1 MHARLIALVALLATP
16 VWASDRRA
24 ADRIYDQ
31 GLRAEFAGDY
41 VRARDAFDKV
51 LRQARAAGLGPEYV
65 SAATYDLAR
74 MTGYTCDFVRAKEL
88 LLEALSLEQALPAPG
103 PGNVTK
109 RLSELARLSYD
120 QGNFAESAAYYERV
134 VPELERLGVLK
145 LDPNGFANLLD
156 DHAIAVSRSGDE
168 QRAGSIRAKAG
179 DVRSK
184 NAGVPVR
191 FSPVYYRDACVK
203 K

>member
-1 MHARLIALVALLATP
+1 MYVRLITLVALLATP
-16 VWASDRRA
+16 VWAADRRT

-31 GLRAEFAGDY
+31 GLRAESAGDY
-41 VRARDAFDKV
+41 AGAREAFDRV
-51 LRQARAAGLGPEYV
+51 LNEARAAGLGPEYV

-88 LLEALSLEQALPAPG
+88 LLEALTLEQALPAPG

-145 LDPNGFANLLD
+145 LDPNGFANFLD
-156 DHAIAVSRSGDE
+156 DHALAISRSGNE
-168 QRAGSIRAKAG
+168 QRADTIRAKASE
-179 DVRSK
+179 VRSR

-191 FSPVYYRDACVK
+191 FRPVYYRDACAK